1 MLCRP
6 TSILDNVITI
16 TVKDPARIVLSID
29 GNAYEIITTYQI
41 TFANVTFV
49 TTSDRSSSINLVVR
63 V

>member
-29 GNAYEIITTYQI
+29 GNAYEIITTY
-41 TFANVTFV
+41 
-49 TTSDRSSSINLVVR
+49 
-63 V
+63 